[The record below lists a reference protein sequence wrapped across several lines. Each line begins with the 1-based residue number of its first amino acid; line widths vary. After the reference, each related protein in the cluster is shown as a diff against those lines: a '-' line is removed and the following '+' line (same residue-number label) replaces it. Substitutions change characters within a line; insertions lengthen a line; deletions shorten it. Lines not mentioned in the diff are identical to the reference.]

1 MKNTINTRFVQSLV
15 RLEPDSP
22 VRFTIEML
30 GGPFKWH
37 GRIRSAIRAVKK
49 SNRSLKFK
57 VTVVESSGNDPY
69 IQVWRVDKPA
79 PNIEAAITKIGSG
92 QCLHESTFEYLKP
105 SEEQIAHMAVLRA
118 AAKNY
123 SDILEVMLPNGPD
136 KTYIMRQHR
145 ANAMWNN
152 VAITRNAD
160 GSPRT

>member
-15 RLEPDSP
+15 RLEPGKG
-22 VRFTIEML
+22 VNFTIDML
-30 GGPFKWH
+30 GGNFNWQN
-37 GRIRSAIRAVKK
+37 RIRSAIRAVKK

-57 VTVVESSGNDPY
+57 IMVVEGSGLEPY
-69 IQVWRVDKPA
+69 IQVRRVDKPA

-123 SDILEVMLPNGPD
+123 SDILEVMLPDGPD
-136 KTYIMRQHR
+136 KTYIMRAHR